1 MSVDLLREPTHKVLK
16 KMALPISLGM
26 LSTILFQVVD
36 TYFVGTLG
44 PEELTALGFAS
55 TLYFMLIGLYI
66 GFSIGVSV
74 IIGSFFG
81 QDDLASV
88 KRTSSI
94 ALLLSFVLSAVLSFV
109 GFISLSHIY
118 AFLGATPAQL
128 VHISAY
134 MKPVF
139 AGLPFLSVAVAA
151 SGILRASGNVLFPEV
166 VYGIAGVINVVL
178 DYAFIFGKFGL
189 PALGITGVAYGTVIS
204 WIFLLICMMV
214 QFIRLQYFGN
224 FITNWSH
231 SIHITKLIF
240 KLASPAVVTQLVGP
254 FTLMFITYLLG
265 NANTDA
271 VAAFGVAGRI
281 ETLVMIGIM
290 AVSTAS
296 TPFIAQNLGAKG
308 IFIGNANDRAEL
320 VTTSWNA
327 VYQYLK
333 GKPRKALVKRVT
345 RETDISVE
353 VNLDG
358 SGKSAVDTGV
368 GFFDHM
374 LEQVSRHGQIDL
386 FITAKG
392 DLEIDEH
399 HTVEDVA
406 LTLGAAFKQALGS
419 KKGIERYGFL
429 LPMDDCL
436 AQVAVDFGGRPWLV
450 WQAEFNREKVGEMPT
465 EMFMHFFKSFSDTA
479 LCNLNVKAEGANEHH
494 KIEAIFKAFARA
506 LKMAVQ
512 KTGNNIPSTKGSL

>member
-296 TPFIAQNLGAKG
+296 TPFIAQNLGAIKPERIDQAIVFG
-308 IFIGNANDRAEL
+308 GKSATYLGIILMVLLMLFIRPIASLFSNENSIIDYTATYFYVVSISYVLYGLYLITAAIFNGLKKPAISMKIMLVKTLVFTVPLCTLGSFYGVNHIFIGLALSNVLGGLYAAREMRKDLRASGSTL
-320 VTTSWNA
+320 VGTNPI
-327 VYQYLK
+327 K
-333 GKPRKALVKRVT
+333 DMFK
-345 RETDISVE
+345 DI
-353 VNLDG
+353 
-358 SGKSAVDTGV
+358 K
-368 GFFDHM
+368 
-374 LEQVSRHGQIDL
+374 
-386 FITAKG
+386 TA
-392 DLEIDEH
+392 
-399 HTVEDVA
+399 
-406 LTLGAAFKQALGS
+406 
-419 KKGIERYGFL
+419 
-429 LPMDDCL
+429 
-436 AQVAVDFGGRPWLV
+436 FG
-450 WQAEFNREKVGEMPT
+450 
-465 EMFMHFFKSFSDTA
+465 H
-479 LCNLNVKAEGANEHH
+479 
-494 KIEAIFKAFARA
+494 
-506 LKMAVQ
+506 
-512 KTGNNIPSTKGSL
+512 